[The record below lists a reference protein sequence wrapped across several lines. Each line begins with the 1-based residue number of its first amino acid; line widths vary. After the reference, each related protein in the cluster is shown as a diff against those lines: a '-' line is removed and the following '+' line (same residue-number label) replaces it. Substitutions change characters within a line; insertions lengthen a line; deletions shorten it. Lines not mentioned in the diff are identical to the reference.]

1 MALGLALSLAGEGT
15 GRVAWR
21 AAGKL
26 TASAAMVAWAV
37 ERARYGLGAPTAAD
51 AAWLLP
57 GFALHALG
65 DALLLGTGRWFLA
78 GLGAFLV
85 GHVAYAATFAE
96 LAARVAP
103 DAAWTP
109 AVLTLAAMGAAIAA
123 LLAWMGPRLGRMRA
137 PVLAY
142 MVTISFMVAAAVQA
156 SAALGG
162 AWLAVAAVAF
172 ALSDV
177 LVARNRFVSPSP
189 WNRYVGLPMYYVAQA
204 MFGAQLAG

>member
-1 MALGLALSLAGEGT
+1 
-15 GRVAWR
+15 
-21 AAGKL
+21 
-26 TASAAMVAWAV
+26 MVAWAV
-37 ERARYGLGAPTAAD
+37 ERAGHGAGAPTAAS

-78 GLGAFLV
+78 GLGAFLL

-96 LAARVAP
+96 LATRVAP
-103 DAAWTP
+103 DAPPTP
-109 AVLTLAAMGAAIAA
+109 ALLTLAAMGAAIAA

-137 PVLAY
+137 PVIAY
-142 MVTISFMVAAAVQA
+142 MVTISVMVAAAVQA
-156 SAALGG
+156 SAAL
-162 AWLAVAAVAF
+162 AQPWLAVAAVAF

-177 LVARNRFVSPSP
+177 LVARNRFVAPSP